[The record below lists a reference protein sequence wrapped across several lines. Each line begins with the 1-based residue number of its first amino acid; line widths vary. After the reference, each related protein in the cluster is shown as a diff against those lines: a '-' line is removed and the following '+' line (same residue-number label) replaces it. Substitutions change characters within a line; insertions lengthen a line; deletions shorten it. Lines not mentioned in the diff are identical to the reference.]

1 MRLPCPSYGCTR
13 MARIDQQRCWAPE
26 EKNTI
31 GKSNPPLSS
40 MIFEGFSHGFS
51 HGFPQLKKTF
61 IFPSKNRQSI
71 RLKGVW
77 SQAQRGASRGFLP
90 GVGGFGD
97 FEWRDS
103 TLEMDG
109 DELAVWMVLGWFWD
123 YLWFGC
129 SSLLVIEP

>member
-1 MRLPCPSYGCTR
+1 M
-13 MARIDQQRCWAPE
+13 
-26 EKNTI
+26 
-31 GKSNPPLSS
+31 
-40 MIFEGFSHGFS
+40 
-51 HGFPQLKKTF
+51 
-61 IFPSKNRQSI
+61 FPSKNRESI

-90 GVGGFGD
+90 GVGGFWD

-109 DELAVWMVLGWFWD
+109 DELAVWVFLGWFWD

-129 SSLLVIEP
+129 SSSLMIEPWENGMKNHPTISPAGVNVFGD